1 MLSPI
6 DIVTAGPRLSLEP
19 IRFSKIAAGCS
30 SIGAH
35 SMAIDQSGRLYGW
48 GVAYAAGLGV
58 VKAILSPTHVPVAT
72 RPLATQS
79 EGANDGTEADVAEED
94 DVDYE
99 YLEDQQVD
107 PDRLGVSGTA
117 PHHRERFSAEQR
129 REVVDVACGG
139 GFTVCVTKSGQV
151 YTWGVWAHGRL
162 GKLCSPFLFCS
173 SVFLFEIS
181 ERDSTSV
188 PVVIRSWS
196 CSSNP
201 EASWPVSWLREESR
215 QISAPPA
222 KVTSWLHF
230 VRIICMIHT
239 CIPHSV

>member
-6 DIVTAGPRLSLEP
+6 DIVPAGPRLSVEP
-19 IRFSKIAAGCS
+19 IRISKIAAGCS

-58 VKAILSPTHVPVAT
+58 VKAILSPTQVPVAT
-72 RPLATQS
+72 RPLATQAGS
-79 EGANDGTEADVAEED
+79 ANDGTEADVAEED

-107 PDRLGVSGTA
+107 PVRLGASGTA
-117 PHHRERFSAEQR
+117 PHRRERFSAEQR

-181 ERDSTSV
+181 DRDSTSV

-196 CSSNP
+196 CSDNS
-201 EASWPVSWLREESR
+201 EASRSVSWLREESR
-215 QISAPPA
+215 QISASSA
-222 KVTSWLHF
+222 KVTFWLYF
-230 VRIICMIHT
+230 R
-239 CIPHSV
+239 S